1 MRAHEGCELF
11 GPDPIFCQRV
21 CGRDRPEAAT
31 LRFASRKLVPCSLLL
46 LVILDKQGPLLSWF
60 QFGEDVEV
68 VAVMAVSG
76 AVVAQL
82 FDDEARRRE
91 PARSATG
98 P

>member
-1 MRAHEGCELF
+1 
-11 GPDPIFCQRV
+11 
-21 CGRDRPEAAT
+21 
-31 LRFASRKLVPCSLLL
+31 